1 MSDEAIKR
9 SGGVTRKAARKGG
22 GGSGGHP
29 IMEAVRKKLDSIR
42 EGTLPELES
51 LNTRINKLQAKSDPP
66 NDVDESDE
74 PIPDT
79 EPEGG
84 NA

>member
-1 MSDEAIKR
+1 MSDEAVKR
-9 SGGVTRKAARKGG
+9 GGVTRKAARKGK

-29 IMEAVRKKLDSIR
+29 IMRAVREKLDSIR
-42 EGTLPELES
+42 EGTLTELES
-51 LNTRINKLQAKSDPP
+51 LNTRIDKLQAKSDPP